1 MFYRIEEII
10 DPPYFLQLKRK
21 RLRRWDSKTLVKG
34 VFEEW
39 DSFSSFEEYDG
50 FIESL
55 LLGVKRVMK
64 PNATLWVIG
73 TYHNIF
79 RVGKRLGVRFTN
91 ATETLIWAVKDKSVK
106 KYTFNREY
114 AKSFGIG
121 KVGANQKPIELLK
134 RVILTSTK
142 EGDLILD
149 PLAGTGTTG
158 YAAKMLGRDFVLI
171 GKNPQYVQLINE
183 RLSQSLLK

>member
-1 MFYRIEEII
+1 
-10 DPPYFLQLKRK
+10 
-21 RLRRWDSKTLVKG
+21 
-34 VFEEW
+34 
-39 DSFSSFEEYDG
+39 
-50 FIESL
+50 L
-55 LLGVKRVMK
+55 LLEVKRVMK
-64 PNATLWVIG
+64 PNATLWIMG

-79 RVGKRLGVRFTN
+79 RVGKIMQDLGFWILNDVIWVKTNPMPNWLGVRFTN

-121 KVGANQKPIELLK
+121 KIGANVWMLPTCSKKERLSHPTQKPLELLK
-134 RVILTSTK
+134 RVILVSTK

-158 YAAKMLGRDFVLI
+158 HAAKMLGRDFVLI
-171 GKNPQYVQLINE
+171 EKNPQYVQLIKE
-183 RLSQSLLK
+183 RLSQVP